1 MHIIVIRREH
11 NNVQPLINSV
21 GDIMEQS
28 KFINNKAN
36 ARLAKIF
43 SDSKIAKGF
52 KVETLVDGEWIHI
65 YWFDGEKEVKAEE
78 NTDTHDQGY
87 GEITKEAFETG
98 LVDSKN
104 RAIGFVVVYRDN
116 GSDFRCYVQS
126 TRNGEEFGVPQKSKA
141 FKSSATAKAYGT
153 KTAMERIN
161 KAKSKTN

>member
-1 MHIIVIRREH
+1 MAPVT
-11 NNVQPLINSV
+11 NSA
-21 GDIMEQS
+21 GDIMEQV

-65 YWFDGEKEVKAEE
+65 YWFEGETEVKTEE
-78 NTDTHDQGY
+78 NTEAHDQGY
-87 GEITKEAFETG
+87 GEITKEVFETG

-104 RAIGFVVVYRDN
+104 RTIGFVAVYRDN

-126 TRNGEEFGVPQKSKA
+126 TRDGFEFGVPQKSKS
-141 FKSSATAKAYGT
+141 FKSSDAAKSYGT
-153 KTAMERIN
+153 KTAMERVN

>member
-11 NNVQPLINSV
+11 NRVQPLINSV
-21 GDIMEQS
+21 GDIMEQV
-28 KFINNKAN
+28 KFVNTKTN
-36 ARLAKIF
+36 ARLAKVF

-78 NTDTHDQGY
+78 NTEAHDQGY
-87 GEITKEAFETG
+87 GEITKEVFDTG
-98 LVDSKN
+98 LIDSKD
-104 RAIGFVVVYRDN
+104 RAIGFVAVYRDN

-126 TRNGEEFGVPQKSKA
+126 TRDGLEFGVPQKSKS
-141 FKSSATAKAYGT
+141 FKSASAAKAYGT
-153 KTAMERIN
+153 KTATERAN

>member
-1 MHIIVIRREH
+1 
-11 NNVQPLINSV
+11 
-21 GDIMEQS
+21 MEQV

-52 KVETLVDGEWIHI
+52 KVETLVDGDWIHI
-65 YWFDGEKEVKAEE
+65 YWFDGVKEVKAEE
-78 NTDTHDQGY
+78 NTEAHDKGY
-87 GEITKEAFETG
+87 GEITKEVFDTG

-126 TRNGEEFGVPQKSKA
+126 TRDGLEFGVPQKSKS
-141 FKSSATAKAYGT
+141 FKSASAAKAYGT
-153 KTAMERIN
+153 KTVMERVN